1 MEIGPEP
8 RRPCDFPGQPA
19 HQNGPRSRPMGMGRA
34 FSCPFLGNSSAPRGA
49 AGAQSALKSPGGGR
63 RPPPGDFRLAGSQGP
78 SAPGSRQT
86 PPPPFRTHRRPPR
99 PKAVPAPSW
108 ANQPASRIRFSRRGP
123 SRKLNLSPMFQGLW
137 PATFGKGPP
146 RRRARAALPG
156 MAPGGRRRLV
166 ARGPKA
172 PGPAKQKERAPGPAL
187 LGRFAPCRR
196 PPGAIPGRAALGFL
210 QRRQGQKPQ
219 VFANELQGK
228 GVAGGE

>member
-1 MEIGPEP
+1 MKTSKKWRKPLFRQPE
-8 RRPCDFPGQPA
+8 
-19 HQNGPRSRPMGMGRA
+19 
-34 FSCPFLGNSSAPRGA
+34 
-49 AGAQSALKSPGGGR
+49 SPGGGR

-86 PPPPFRTHRRPPR
+86 PPPPPSDAPASPKAESRPR
-99 PKAVPAPSW
+99 PILGESAG
-108 ANQPASRIRFSRRGP
+108 QPNPFFKKGP

-156 MAPGGRRRLV
+156 MAPGGRRRLA

-172 PGPAKQKERAPGPAL
+172 PWPAKQKERAPGPAL

-219 VFANELQGK
+219 VFANEFQGK

>member
-1 MEIGPEP
+1 MPL
-8 RRPCDFPGQPA
+8 
-19 HQNGPRSRPMGMGRA
+19 SRKFQRA
-34 FSCPFLGNSSAPRGA
+34 QGGGG
-49 AGAQSALKSPGGGR
+49 GAQRPEIPGR
-63 RPPPGDFRLAGSQGP
+63 GP
-78 SAPGSRQT
+78 SAPARGFSFARPGGQR
-86 PPPPFRTHRRPPR
+86 PLGAAKRRRPPSDAPAS
-99 PKAVPAPSW
+99 PKAESRPRPILGESAG
-108 ANQPASRIRFSRRGP
+108 QPNPFFRKGP
-123 SRKLNLSPMFQGLW
+123 SRKLSLSPMFQGLW

>member
-1 MEIGPEP
+1 MPASGSAPMEIGPEP

-49 AGAQSALKSPGGGR
+49 AGARSALKSPGGGF
-63 RPPPGDFRLAGSQGP
+63 RPPPGDFRLPGP
-78 SAPGSRQT
+78 GALGPGPPNAAAPPSDAPASPKAESR
-86 PPPPFRTHRRPPR
+86 PR
-99 PKAVPAPSW
+99 PILDESAG
-108 ANQPASRIRFSRRGP
+108 QPNPFFRKGP
-123 SRKLNLSPMFQGLW
+123 SRKLSLSPMFQGLW

-156 MAPGGRRRLV
+156 MAPGGRRRLA

-196 PPGAIPGRAALGFL
+196 PPRRHP
-210 QRRQGQKPQ
+210 RQGSSRFPP
-219 VFANELQGK
+219 AE
-228 GVAGGE
+228 AGAKAAGFRQ

>member
-86 PPPPFRTHRRPPR
+86 PPPPLGRAGVPQGRKPSPPHPGRISRPAESVFQEEPQPETQPFAHVPGPLASNLWEGSAAPPGSGCPAWDGAGGAAAFGGPGAEGPRACQTKRAGPGARSFRALRALPP
-99 PKAVPAPSW
+99 
-108 ANQPASRIRFSRRGP
+108 
-123 SRKLNLSPMFQGLW
+123 
-137 PATFGKGPP
+137 PP
-146 RRRARAALPG
+146 RRHP
-156 MAPGGRRRLV
+156 
-166 ARGPKA
+166 
-172 PGPAKQKERAPGPAL
+172 
-187 LGRFAPCRR
+187 
-196 PPGAIPGRAALGFL
+196 
-210 QRRQGQKPQ
+210 RQGSSRFPP
-219 VFANELQGK
+219 AE
-228 GVAGGE
+228 AGAKAAGFRQ

>member
-49 AGAQSALKSPGGGR
+49 AGARSALKSPGGGF
-63 RPPPGDFRLAGSQGP
+63 RPPPGDFRLPGP
-78 SAPGSRQT
+78 GALGPGPPNAAAPL
-86 PPPPFRTHRRPPR
+86 RTHRRPPR

-108 ANQPASRIRFSRRGP
+108 ANQPASRIRFSGKAPAGNSAFRP
-123 SRKLNLSPMFQGLW
+123 CSR
-137 PATFGKGPP
+137 AFGQQPLG
-146 RRRARAALPG
+146 RVRRAAGLGLPCLG
-156 MAPGGRRRLV
+156 WRRGGRRRLA

>member
-1 MEIGPEP
+1 MPL
-8 RRPCDFPGQPA
+8 
-19 HQNGPRSRPMGMGRA
+19 SRKFQRA
-34 FSCPFLGNSSAPRGA
+34 QGA
-49 AGAQSALKSPGGGR
+49 AGARSALKSPGGGF
-63 RPPPGDFRLAGSQGP
+63 RPPPGDFRLPGP
-78 SAPGSRQT
+78 GALGPGPPNAAAP
-86 PPPPFRTHRRPPR
+86 PRTRRRPPR
-99 PKAVPAPSW
+99 PGAAPAPSW
-108 ANQPASRIRFSRRGP
+108 ADQPASRIRFSGRSP
-123 SRKLNLSPMFQGLW
+123 SRKLSLSPMFQGLW

-156 MAPGGRRRLV
+156 MAPGGRRRLA

-196 PPGAIPGRAALGFL
+196 PPGAIPGRAALCFL

>member
-49 AGAQSALKSPGGGR
+49 AGARSALKSPGGGF

-86 PPPPFRTHRRPPR
+86 PPPPFGRTGVPQGRKPSPPHPGR
-99 PKAVPAPSW
+99 IS
-108 ANQPASRIRFSRRGP
+108 QPAESVFQEGP
-123 SRKLNLSPMFQGLW
+123 QPETQPFAHVPGPLASNLWEGSAAPPGSGC
-137 PATFGKGPP
+137 PAWDGAGGAAAFGGPG
-146 RRRARAALPG
+146 AEG
-156 MAPGGRRRLV
+156 
-166 ARGPKA
+166 

>member
-49 AGAQSALKSPGGGR
+49 AGARSALKSPGGGR

-86 PPPPFRTHRRPPR
+86 PPPPLGRAGVPHGREPRLPPPGR
-99 PKAVPAPSW
+99 IS
-108 ANQPASRIRFSRRGP
+108 QPAESV
-123 SRKLNLSPMFQGLW
+123 FQE
-137 PATFGKGPP
+137 GPP
-146 RRRARAALPG
+146 AGNTAFHPCSRAFDQRPLGRVRRAAGLGLPCLG
-156 MAPGGRRRLV
+156 WLRGG
-166 ARGPKA
+166 G
-172 PGPAKQKERAPGPAL
+172 G
-187 LGRFAPCRR
+187 
-196 PPGAIPGRAALGFL
+196 IPGRAALGFL

>member
-1 MEIGPEP
+1 MPL
-8 RRPCDFPGQPA
+8 
-19 HQNGPRSRPMGMGRA
+19 SRKFQRA
-34 FSCPFLGNSSAPRGA
+34 QGGGG
-49 AGAQSALKSPGGGR
+49 GAQRPEIPGRGPKAPARGFSFGWLPGAFGPWE
-63 RPPPGDFRLAGSQGP
+63 PPNAA
-78 SAPGSRQT
+78 APL
-86 PPPPFRTHRRPPR
+86 RTHRRPPR

-108 ANQPASRIRFSRRGP
+108 ANQPASRIRFSGKAPAGNSAFRP
-123 SRKLNLSPMFQGLW
+123 CSR
-137 PATFGKGPP
+137 AFGQQPLG
-146 RRRARAALPG
+146 RVRRAAGLGLPCLG
-156 MAPGGRRRLV
+156 WRRGGRRRLA